1 MGEKM
6 KASFMCGLARL
17 RKKKIPNLFLG
28 ICIAITAALLV
39 NALILIK
46 ELNHIFDD
54 AYEAMERSEERRVGK
69 ECRL

>member
-46 ELNHIFDD
+46 ELNHI
-54 AYEAMERSEERRVGK
+54 
-69 ECRL
+69 